1 MLGLAD
7 QVGGQVTRVGRAVG
21 DHDDLAGPGD
31 AVDVDRAVDVP
42 LGQRDEQVARS
53 DDLVDR
59 SSPIAGKPYA
69 RAATPWAPPIR

>member
-7 QVGGQVTRVGRAVG
+7 QVCRDELRHGRAVG
-21 DHDDLAGPGD
+21 DHDDFARAGD

-42 LGQRDEQVARS
+42 LGQRDEEIARP

-59 SSPIAGKPYA
+59 LQPDRSRPKASD
-69 RAATPWAPPIR
+69 ATPCAPPIR